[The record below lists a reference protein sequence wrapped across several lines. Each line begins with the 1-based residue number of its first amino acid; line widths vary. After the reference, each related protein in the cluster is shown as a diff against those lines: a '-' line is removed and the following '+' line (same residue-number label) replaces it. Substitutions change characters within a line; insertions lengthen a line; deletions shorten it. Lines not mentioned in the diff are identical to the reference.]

1 MVQDRG
7 RSGLEDQTLPKEH
20 SAGAQDSSKT
30 LKAALRSVMCEVLIG
45 HLNQKIG
52 HEQSYNNWI

>member
-7 RSGLEDQTLPKEH
+7 RSRLEDQTLPKEH

-45 HLNQKIG
+45 HLRK
-52 HEQSYNNWI
+52 